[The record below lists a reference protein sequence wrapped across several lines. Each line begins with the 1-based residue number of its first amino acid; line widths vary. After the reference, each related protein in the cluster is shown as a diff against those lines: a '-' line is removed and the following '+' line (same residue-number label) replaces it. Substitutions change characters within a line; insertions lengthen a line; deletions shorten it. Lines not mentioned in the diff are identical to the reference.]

1 MAATATTIDVRHSL
15 EKLALRFRA
24 LAEERRAREGDRLD

>member
-1 MAATATTIDVRHSL
+1 MDVRRSL

-24 LAEERRAREGDRLD
+24 LAEDRRLRGDNRSD